1 MAAEIGF
8 SCVLTI
14 ITKVEMRVGGGGAYL
29 PIREGRLFYIMG
41 NYLGGL
47 ALFIAWELICQAFS
61 RAWSMSF
68 KN

>member
-14 ITKVEMRVGGGGAYL
+14 ITKVEMRVGGAYL
-29 PIREGRLFYIMG
+29 LIREGRLFDIMG
-41 NYLGGL
+41 NYLEGL

-61 RAWSMSF
+61 RAWSMSL
-68 KN
+68 NSQ

>member
-1 MAAEIGF
+1 MAVEIGF

-14 ITKVEMRVGGGGAYL
+14 ITKVEMRVGGGAYL
-29 PIREGRLFYIMG
+29 LIREGHLFYIMG

-61 RAWSMSF
+61 RAWSMSL
-68 KN
+68 NSQ